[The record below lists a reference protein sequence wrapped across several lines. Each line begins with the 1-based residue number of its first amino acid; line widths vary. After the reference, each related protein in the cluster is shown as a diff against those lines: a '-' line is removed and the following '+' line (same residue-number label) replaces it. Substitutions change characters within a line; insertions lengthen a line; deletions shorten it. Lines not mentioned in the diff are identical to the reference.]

1 MLQAQRQRE
10 PQLSLALYH
19 LFKWSVVAPLF
30 HAYFRGRIW
39 DAQRVPQRG
48 PLIIVSNHAS
58 YFDPPL
64 LSNSVRRPVAFMAKA
79 ELFKLPIFSTLIR
92 LYGAYPV
99 QRGSRDRS
107 ALRSAHQA
115 LKNGW
120 SVGIFLTGTRTQDG
134 RIDQAKLGAALIAAQ
149 AQVPL
154 LPVCLW
160 GTEKILAKGIIPQPV
175 PVTVRI
181 GQLIPPPASSNRQD
195 LEAVTQACVTQ
206 INALHDLGR

>member
-1 MLQAQRQRE
+1 MYLSQRQRE
-10 PQLSLALYH
+10 PKLSLLLYH

-30 HAYFRGRIW
+30 HAYLRGRIVG
-39 DAQRVPQRG
+39 AQAVPQRG

-64 LSNSVRRPVAFMAKA
+64 LSNAVRRPVAFMAKA
-79 ELFKLPIFSTLIR
+79 ELFNIPILKTLIR

-99 QRGSRDRS
+99 QRGARDRS
-107 ALRSAHQA
+107 AIRSAHQA
-115 LKNGW
+115 LNQGW
-120 SVGIFLTGTRTQDG
+120 TVGIFLTGTRTADG
-134 RIDQAKLGAALIAAQ
+134 RIHDPKLGAALIAAQ

-160 GTEKILAKGIIPQPV
+160 GTETIFSHGPMPRPV

-181 GQLIPPPASSNRQD
+181 GQLIPPPSTNSRPE
-195 LEAVTQACVTQ
+195 LEAVTQACADQ